1 MRKRIAVLTIVIF
14 TVLEIVL
21 RSSHIYPLYNLE
33 LIYILGTIFILAGLT
48 KLALYFVLVASIL
61 VEFIF
66 TKTTGISGLAFFA
79 AALLMHIVF
88 RFNSLISSE
97 RYILRLLL
105 TLLLAVIFKSVLL
118 NLVGNST
125 TSLQFPDVL
134 SNLLVYL
141 LVVLIYERFSVPQN
155 VLKS

>member
-1 MRKRIAVLTIVIF
+1 MRKRITVLTIVIF

-33 LIYILGTIFILAGLT
+33 LIYILATIFILAGLT
-48 KLALYFVLVASIL
+48 RLAFYFVIVATIL

-66 TKTTGISGLAFFA
+66 AKTTGISGLAFFT

-105 TLLLAVIFKSVLL
+105 T
-118 NLVGNST
+118 
-125 TSLQFPDVL
+125 
-134 SNLLVYL
+134 
-141 LVVLIYERFSVPQN
+141 
-155 VLKS
+155 